1 MENFVL
7 LLLILQGL
15 DDSDGRDYEIYQ
27 NLRGMLQTK
36 QMKIKG
42 LFIFCNFMGNRFG
55 NSERKII
62 EKIINL
68 VPIKKLWKYITIIVT
83 HTFYQNNKALE
94 ERKNYYKREM
104 QQIFETEFIPQY
116 KKKYGIN
123 GSFKDINIVFVNF
136 DEYNPSLKEAK

>member
-1 MENFVL
+1 MEYIDKKYLENTFILLGKTGNGKSTACKALTGNNNIKISSSFKSCTQNIAYYPGNFGKFCFTVVDTP
-7 LLLILQGL
+7 GL

-83 HTFYQNNKALE
+83 HTLSK
-94 ERKNYYKREM
+94 
-104 QQIFETEFIPQY
+104 
-116 KKKYGIN
+116 
-123 GSFKDINIVFVNF
+123 
-136 DEYNPSLKEAK
+136 